1 MTLTPTPEVGMP
13 EVIKHPLNIDG
24 LASCPPGPAP
34 ELGEHSKEILAE
46 LGYSDED
53 IASMESQGVI

>member
-1 MTLTPTPEVGMP
+1 MP
-13 EVIKHPLNIDG
+13 GVIKHPLNIDG